1 MEPLDDNNDWQQAL
15 EEEQQYRMELESMFK
30 KMDEQFNR
38 IMKMRE
44 TDEVTE

>member
-1 MEPLDDNNDWQQAL
+1 MELDDNNDWQQAL

-30 KMDEQFNR
+30 QMDEQFNR